1 VTVASNEPRTMSLL
15 TTLFDD
21 AVRSD
26 YGTGT
31 TSPPRARPMRI
42 PRSAVG
48 LVLVVG
54 LVGFILATALVT
66 VRAQQSTTAAQRQD
80 LLDRILV
87 AESEN
92 VRIDSEIAARE
103 AEVSQLSAAVLPNSP
118 EGRLLAD
125 RLASAQLTAGYTPIT
140 APGVVLSIADKLG
153 AGGLGRVLDRD
164 LQGVTNAL
172 WSVGATGIAIN
183 GIRMTSTTA
192 IRSAG
197 EAILVDYRP
206 LAMPYV
212 VTAIGPDDL
221 AARFMESPEG
231 AALRSLQ
238 QQYGIEWSL
247 DTSQVQMPASAAE
260 LPHLAL
266 SEQETS

>member
-1 VTVASNEPRTMSLL
+1 MSLL

-26 YGTGT
+26 YGTRT
-31 TSPPRARPMRI
+31 TSQHQARPMRI

-66 VRAQQSTTAAQRQD
+66 VRTQQSTTAAQRQD

-92 VRIDSEIAARE
+92 ARIDTEISARE
-103 AEVSQLSAAVLPNSP
+103 AEVSQLSSAVLPNSP

-125 RLASAQLTAGYTPIT
+125 RLASAQFAAGYTPIT
-140 APGVVLSIADKLG
+140 APGVVLSIADKPG
-153 AGGLGRVLDRD
+153 TGGLGRVLDRD
-164 LQGVTNAL
+164 LQGVTNSL
-172 WSVGATGIAIN
+172 WSVGATAIAIN

-212 VTAIGPDDL
+212 ITALGPDDL
-221 AARFMESPEG
+221 ASRFTDSPEG
-231 AALRSLQ
+231 ATLRSLQ

-247 DTSQVQMPASAAE
+247 DTSQVHMPASAAE

-266 SEQETS
+266 SGQETS